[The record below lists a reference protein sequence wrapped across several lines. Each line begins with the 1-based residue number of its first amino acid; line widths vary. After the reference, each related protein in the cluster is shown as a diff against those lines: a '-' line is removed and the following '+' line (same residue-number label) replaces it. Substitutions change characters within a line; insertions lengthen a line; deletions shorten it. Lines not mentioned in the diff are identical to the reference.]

1 MNSEI
6 AEKSERIVK
15 MLAEKKLG
23 GVLINSQHNFAWATA
38 GANNGI
44 DLSRENGA
52 ASIFIRNDGKKFI
65 LTNNIE
71 MPRMLAEEVS
81 D

>member
-6 AEKSERIVK
+6 EEKSERIVK
-15 MLAEKKLG
+15 MLAEKDLG

-52 ASIFIRNDGKKFI
+52 SF
-65 LTNNIE
+65 LT
-71 MPRMLAEEVS
+71 